1 MRAKILRAMLES
13 EQPVNSCT
21 LLATRTTGTPVV
33 PPNGTVIGKRIMFER
48 GRIETGAGEAA
59 SGVSIALSLTDGTE
73 LKGRLA
79 VPQGR
84 SLGDVLNGAA
94 PFVEFETFDGPR
106 QYLAKHAISGV
117 RPMSLARG
125 QGLARLRDTDGFDP
139 YAILDLP
146 LGASYED
153 VRAAY
158 LRKAKAY
165 HPDRYANAELPDEVR
180 AYLEAMARRINAAF
194 AALEA
199 PHQESRQ
206 KTVQRITPIYS
217 SPAR

>member
-1 MRAKILRAMLES
+1 
-13 EQPVNSCT
+13 
-21 LLATRTTGTPVV
+21 
-33 PPNGTVIGKRIMFER
+33 MFER
-48 GRIETGAGEAA
+48 GKIETGTGEAV
-59 SGVSIALSLTDGTE
+59 SGVSVVLSLTDGTE

-84 SLGDVLNGAA
+84 SLVDALNGSA

-106 QYLAKHAISGV
+106 QFLAKHAISGV
-117 RPMSLARG
+117 RLMSPARA
-125 QGLARLRDTDGFDP
+125 QGLARLRDSDGFDP
-139 YAILDLP
+139 YAILGLP
-146 LGASYED
+146 AGAPYEA

-158 LRKAKAY
+158 LRKAKDY
-165 HPDRYANAELPDEVR
+165 HPDRYANAELPEEVR
-180 AYLEAMARRINAAF
+180 AYLAAMARRINAAF

-206 KTVQRITPIYS
+206 RPVQRITPIYS